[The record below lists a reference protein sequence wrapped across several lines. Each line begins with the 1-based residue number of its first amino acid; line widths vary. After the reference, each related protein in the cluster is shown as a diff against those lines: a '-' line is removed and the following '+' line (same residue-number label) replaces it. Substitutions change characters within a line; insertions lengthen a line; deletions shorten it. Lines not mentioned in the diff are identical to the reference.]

1 MSEEQQ
7 VAEVVAD
14 ATVAQSGGEV
24 EFDWRSQI
32 PEEIRDHKSLAHFT
46 DVGAMA
52 KSLVNAQSMIGADKV
67 AIPGKHATDED
78 WGEVW
83 RKLGRPDTPDGY
95 ELVNEMPEGIEQND
109 DMLNWFRA
117 TAHEIGMTPTQ
128 AQKMLGRYNE
138 FLGTQMGAD
147 EGQIE
152 QLRETTEIE
161 LKKEYGAAFADRVGN
176 GNAVMQ
182 EFGSEGL
189 TELQLAD
196 GRLLGDHPEII
207 KMMVNVG
214 EFINSKIGEDVLAGT
229 KSSGGLTPDDAR
241 AKLEE
246 IRAPNSPYWD
256 QRHPEHQFYVQE
268 GLRYQEMLNVGS

>member
-1 MSEEQQ
+1 
-7 VAEVVAD
+7 
-14 ATVAQSGGEV
+14 
-24 EFDWRSQI
+24 
-32 PEEIRDHKSLAHFT
+32 
-46 DVGAMA
+46 
-52 KSLVNAQSMIGADKV
+52 MIGADKL

-78 WGEVW
+78 WGEVY
-83 RKLGRPDTPDGY
+83 RRLGRPDTPDGY

-128 AQKMLGRYNE
+128 AQKMLGKYNQ

-147 EGQIE
+147 EGMVE

-161 LKKEYGAAFADRVGN
+161 LKKEYGAAFADRVSN

-182 EFGSEGL
+182 EFGAEGL
-189 TELQLAD
+189 TELQMAD

-229 KSSGGLTPDDAR
+229 KSSGGLTPDDAK
-241 AKLEE
+241 AKLSE
-246 IRAPNSPYWD
+246 IRAPGTPYWD

-268 GLRYQEMLNVGS
+268 GLRYQEMLNVGA

>member
-1 MSEEQQ
+1 MSEEQ

-14 ATVAQSGGEV
+14 ATVAQSV
-24 EFDWRSQI
+24 ADDWRTSV
-32 PEEIRDHKSLAHFT
+32 PEEIRGHKSLEHIT
-46 DVGAMA
+46 DVGALA
-52 KSLVNAQSMIGADKV
+52 KSYVNAQSMIGADKL

-78 WGEVW
+78 WGEVY
-83 RKLGRPDTPDGY
+83 RRLGRPDTPDGY

-128 AQKMLGRYNE
+128 AQKMLGKYNQ

-147 EGQIE
+147 EGMVE

-161 LKKEYGAAFADRVGN
+161 LKKEYGAAFADRVSN

-182 EFGSEGL
+182 EFGAEGL
-189 TELQLAD
+189 TELQMAD

-229 KSSGGLTPDDAR
+229 KSSGGLTPDDAK
-241 AKLEE
+241 AKLSE
-246 IRAPNSPYWD
+246 IRAPGTPYWD

-268 GLRYQEMLNVGS
+268 GLRYQEMLNVGA

>member
-109 DMLNWFRA
+109 DMLNWFSA

-138 FLGTQMGAD
+138 FLGSQMGAD

-161 LKKEYGAAFADRVGN
+161 LKKEYGAAFADRVSN

-182 EFGSEGL
+182 EFGAEGL
-189 TELQLAD
+189 TELQMAD
-196 GRLLGDHPEII
+196 GRLLGDHPDII
-207 KMMVNVG
+207 KLMVNVG

-229 KSSGGLTPDDAR
+229 KSSGGLAPDDAR

>member
-14 ATVAQSGGEV
+14 ATVAQSV
-24 EFDWRSQI
+24 PDDWRSMI

-109 DMLNWFRA
+109 DMLNWFRN

-128 AQKMLGRYNE
+128 AQKMLGRYNQ
-138 FLGTQMGAD
+138 FLGTQIGVD

-161 LKKEYGAAFADRVGN
+161 LKKEYGAAFADRVSN

-182 EFGSEGL
+182 EFGAEGL

-229 KSSGGLTPDDAR
+229 KSSGGLAPDDAR
-241 AKLEE
+241 AKLQE

>member
-52 KSLVNAQSMIGADKV
+52 KSLVNAQSMIGADKI

-95 ELVNEMPEGIEQND
+95 ELINEMPEGIEQND
-109 DMLNWFRA
+109 DMLNWFRT

-128 AQKMLGRYNE
+128 AQKMLGKYNQ
-138 FLGTQMGAD
+138 FLGTQIGAD
-147 EGQIE
+147 EGMVE

-161 LKKEYGAAFADRVGN
+161 LKKEYGAAFADRVSN

-196 GRLLGDHPEII
+196 GRLLGDHPDII

-229 KSSGGLTPDDAR
+229 KSSGGLAPDDAR

-268 GLRYQEMLNVGS
+268 GLRYQEMLNVVS

>member
-1 MSEEQQ
+1 MSEEQ

-14 ATVAQSGGEV
+14 ATVAQSV
-24 EFDWRSQI
+24 ADDWRSTI
-32 PEEIRDHKSLAHFT
+32 PEEIRGHKSLEHIT
-46 DVGAMA
+46 DVGALA
-52 KSLVNAQSMIGADKV
+52 KSYVNAQSMIGADKL

-78 WGEVW
+78 WGEVY
-83 RKLGRPDTPDGY
+83 RRLGRPDTPDGY

-128 AQKMLGRYNE
+128 AQKMLGKYNQ

-147 EGQIE
+147 EGMVE

-161 LKKEYGAAFADRVGN
+161 LKKEYGAAFADRVSN

-182 EFGSEGL
+182 EFGAEGL
-189 TELQLAD
+189 TELQMAD

-229 KSSGGLTPDDAR
+229 KSSGGLTPDDAK
-241 AKLEE
+241 AKLSE
-246 IRAPNSPYWD
+246 IRAPGTPYWD

-268 GLRYQEMLNVGS
+268 GLRYQEMLNVGA

>member
-128 AQKMLGRYNE
+128 AQKMLGKYNQ

-161 LKKEYGAAFADRVGN
+161 LKKEYGAAFADRVSN

-182 EFGSEGL
+182 EFGAEGL

-229 KSSGGLTPDDAR
+229 KSSGGLAPDDAR
-241 AKLEE
+241 AKLQE

>member
-161 LKKEYGAAFADRVGN
+161 LKKEYGAAFADRVSN

-196 GRLLGDHPEII
+196 GRLLGDHPDII

-229 KSSGGLTPDDAR
+229 KSSGGLAPDDAR

>member
-67 AIPGKHATDED
+67 AIPGKHATAED

-128 AQKMLGRYNE
+128 AQKMLGKYNQ
-138 FLGTQMGAD
+138 FLGTQIGAD
-147 EGQIE
+147 EGMVE

-161 LKKEYGAAFADRVGN
+161 LKKEYGAAFADRVSN

-182 EFGSEGL
+182 EFGGEGL

-196 GRLLGDHPEII
+196 GRLLGDHPDII
-207 KMMVNVG
+207 KLMVNVG

-229 KSSGGLTPDDAR
+229 KSSGGLAPDDAR

-268 GLRYQEMLNVGS
+268 GLRYQEMLNVDS

>member
-52 KSLVNAQSMIGADKV
+52 KSLVNAQSMIGADKI

-109 DMLNWFRA
+109 DMLNWFRN

-128 AQKMLGRYNE
+128 AQKMLGRYNQ
-138 FLGTQMGAD
+138 FLGTQIGVD

-161 LKKEYGAAFADRVGN
+161 LKKEYGAAFEDRVSN

-182 EFGSEGL
+182 EFGGEGL

-196 GRLLGDHPEII
+196 GRLLGDHPDII
-207 KMMVNVG
+207 KLMVNVG

-229 KSSGGLTPDDAR
+229 KSSGGLAPDDAR
-241 AKLEE
+241 AKLQE

-268 GLRYQEMLNVGS
+268 GLRYQEMLNVDS

>member
-78 WGEVW
+78 WSEVW

-109 DMLNWFRA
+109 DMLNWFRN

-128 AQKMLGRYNE
+128 AQKMLGRYNQ
-138 FLGTQMGAD
+138 FLGTQIGVD

-161 LKKEYGAAFADRVGN
+161 LKKEYGAAFADRVSN

-182 EFGSEGL
+182 EFGGEGL

-196 GRLLGDHPEII
+196 GRLLGDHPDII
-207 KMMVNVG
+207 KLMVNVG

-229 KSSGGLTPDDAR
+229 KSSGGLAPDDAR

>member
-128 AQKMLGRYNE
+128 AQKMLGKYNQ
-138 FLGTQMGAD
+138 FLGIQIGAD
-147 EGQIE
+147 EGMVE

-161 LKKEYGAAFADRVGN
+161 LKKEYGAAFADRVSN

-182 EFGSEGL
+182 EFGAEGL

-229 KSSGGLTPDDAR
+229 KSSGGLAPDDAR
-241 AKLEE
+241 AKLAE

>member
-138 FLGTQMGAD
+138 FLGSQMGAD

-229 KSSGGLTPDDAR
+229 KSSGGLAPDDAR

>member
-1 MSEEQQ
+1 MSEEQ

-14 ATVAQSGGEV
+14 EAAVAQSV
-24 EFDWRSQI
+24 PDDWRSMI
-32 PEEIRDHKSLAHFT
+32 PEEIRDHQSLAHFT

-128 AQKMLGRYNE
+128 AQKMLGRYNQ
-138 FLGTQMGAD
+138 FLGTQMGTD

-161 LKKEYGAAFADRVGN
+161 LKKEYGAAFADRVSN

-182 EFGSEGL
+182 EFGGEGL

-196 GRLLGDHPEII
+196 GRLLGDHPDII
-207 KMMVNVG
+207 KLMVNVG

-229 KSSGGLTPDDAR
+229 KSSGGLAPDDAR

>member
-78 WGEVW
+78 WSEVW

-128 AQKMLGRYNE
+128 AQKMLGKYNQ
-138 FLGTQMGAD
+138 FLGTQIGAD
-147 EGQIE
+147 EGMVE

-161 LKKEYGAAFADRVGN
+161 LKKEYGAAFADRVSN

-182 EFGSEGL
+182 EFGAEGL

-229 KSSGGLTPDDAR
+229 KSSGGLAPDDAR

>member
-1 MSEEQQ
+1 MSEEQ

-14 ATVAQSGGEV
+14 AAVAQSV
-24 EFDWRSQI
+24 PDDWRSMI

-95 ELVNEMPEGIEQND
+95 ELTNEMPEGIEQND
-109 DMLNWFRA
+109 DMLNWFRN
-117 TAHEIGMTPTQ
+117 TVHEIGLTPSQ
-128 AQKMLGRYNE
+128 AQKLLGGYNQ
-138 FLGTQMGAD
+138 FMGTQIGAD
-147 EGQIE
+147 EGQVE

-161 LKKEYGAAFADRVGN
+161 LKKEYGAAFADRVSN

-189 TELQLAD
+189 TELQMAD

-229 KSSGGLTPDDAR
+229 KSSGGLAPDDAR
-241 AKLEE
+241 AKLQE

>member
-109 DMLNWFRA
+109 DMLNWFRN

-128 AQKMLGRYNE
+128 AQKMLGRYNQ

-161 LKKEYGAAFADRVGN
+161 LKKEYGAAFADRVSN

-182 EFGSEGL
+182 EFGGEGL

-196 GRLLGDHPEII
+196 GRLLGDHPDII
-207 KMMVNVG
+207 KLMVNVG

-229 KSSGGLTPDDAR
+229 KSSGGLAPDDAR

>member
-109 DMLNWFRA
+109 DMLNWFRN

-128 AQKMLGRYNE
+128 AQKMLGRYNQ
-138 FLGTQMGAD
+138 FLGTQIGVD

-152 QLRETTEIE
+152 QLR
-161 LKKEYGAAFADRVGN
+161 
-176 GNAVMQ
+176 
-182 EFGSEGL
+182 
-189 TELQLAD
+189 
-196 GRLLGDHPEII
+196 
-207 KMMVNVG
+207 
-214 EFINSKIGEDVLAGT
+214 
-229 KSSGGLTPDDAR
+229 
-241 AKLEE
+241 
-246 IRAPNSPYWD
+246 
-256 QRHPEHQFYVQE
+256 
-268 GLRYQEMLNVGS
+268 

>member
-78 WGEVW
+78 WGEVC

-138 FLGTQMGAD
+138 FLGSQMGAD

>member
-128 AQKMLGRYNE
+128 AQKMLGKYNQ
-138 FLGTQMGAD
+138 FLGTQIGAD
-147 EGQIE
+147 EGMVE

-161 LKKEYGAAFADRVGN
+161 LKKEYGAAFADRVSN

-182 EFGSEGL
+182 EFGAEGL

-229 KSSGGLTPDDAR
+229 KSSGGLAPDDAR
-241 AKLEE
+241 AKLQE

>member
-128 AQKMLGRYNE
+128 AQKMLGKYNQ
-138 FLGTQMGAD
+138 FLGTQIGAD
-147 EGQIE
+147 EGMVE

-161 LKKEYGAAFADRVGN
+161 LKKEYGAAFADRVSN

-182 EFGSEGL
+182 EFGGEGL

-196 GRLLGDHPEII
+196 GRLLGDHPDII
-207 KMMVNVG
+207 KLMVNVG

-229 KSSGGLTPDDAR
+229 KSSGGLAPDDAR
-241 AKLEE
+241 AKLQE

-268 GLRYQEMLNVGS
+268 GLRYQEMLNVDS

>member
-128 AQKMLGRYNE
+128 AQKMLGKYNQ

-147 EGQIE
+147 EGMVE

-161 LKKEYGAAFADRVGN
+161 LKKEYGAAFADRVSN

-182 EFGSEGL
+182 EFGAEGL

-229 KSSGGLTPDDAR
+229 KSSGGLAPDDAR

>member
-1 MSEEQQ
+1 MSEEQ

-14 ATVAQSGGEV
+14 ATVAQSVASE
-24 EFDWRSQI
+24 DWRSMI

-83 RKLGRPDTPDGY
+83 RKLGRPDSPDGY
-95 ELVNEMPEGIEQND
+95 ELTNEMPEGIEQND

-117 TAHEIGMTPTQ
+117 TAHEIGMTPSQ
-128 AQKMLGRYNE
+128 AQKMLGKYNQ

-161 LKKEYGAAFADRVGN
+161 LKKEYGAAYADRITN

-182 EFGSEGL
+182 EFGGEGL
-189 TELQLAD
+189 TELQMAD
-196 GRLLGDHPEII
+196 GRLLGDHPDII
-207 KMMVNVG
+207 KMMVNVS

-241 AKLEE
+241 AKLAE
-246 IRAPNSPYWD
+246 IRAPGTPYWD
-256 QRHPEHQFYVQE
+256 SMHPEHGFYVQE
-268 GLRYQEMLNVGS
+268 GLKYQEMLNVGS